1 MPKASTPCRLF
12 PIRGNRGALTHSI
25 GDRRFGSNLQQ
36 SLALLIG
43 QFTTAGQGAID
54 IFLARNIPINV

>member
-12 PIRGNRGALTHSI
+12 PIRGNRGALPHGI
-25 GDRRFGSNLQQ
+25 GSRCFGGNLQQ